1 MWGQEPTIS
10 YSTGFEST
18 EGFTDDNS
26 YQSTYTG
33 GPTSPTSKQWT
44 VYYGCVSA
52 TDAISGS
59 QSVQC
64 RFYKNSS
71 EYPYAQ
77 MNFNVENV
85 SKISFKAQVSNTNLS
100 LKLQYST
107 DDGASWTDAKNFTLK
122 TSMDT
127 YSYTPESTLASARFR
142 FYVNHTN
149 THTSKTPQKFYL
161 DDISIEEAASGPV
174 DVTLSFANSSPSVS
188 LSKGS
193 NTYEATYQQVPS
205 ATPSGYNGAITYS
218 IDEENSSIPGS
229 WLVDVDNTTNKGE
242 VSIVGDTNEG
252 ATIKVVASG
261 AAVSGVYNA
270 PADVTYTLT
279 VNPYKPAAPIFST
292 EGGAIDYGT
301 NLTLTSDFTIKY
313 TTDGTEPTASVGTT
327 YEAPIAIKDAMTI
340 KAVAVDGGTVSDVAS
355 FDFTINT
362 PADVTYSTPGG
373 PSTNKVAVQY
383 GTQITLSHAMAPS
396 LGTIEYTLN
405 GRIPKEKSE
414 SVTGQYTY
422 SSPFTITDE
431 TRIKAIFLSDNDK
444 YKSANYNDN
453 YYVIATPAAPTP
465 SETSGTE
472 VAKNTVITLSHD
484 LLANSLGKIYYTET
498 TDGTEPADP
507 TTASTEY
514 TSGITIDVDKKIK
527 ARFIT
532 NGNHLGEIAAL
543 EYSYIRE
550 DAGLA
555 YSETNFE
562 SPIST
567 SFTKPTLTNPHSLT
581 ITYSSSDET
590 IATVDSKTGDVTIL
604 DKEGEVTIYA
614 RSPKDATYYAD
625 EASYTITVYDPNK
638 KGTQWN
644 PFTVAEALA
653 YIAAM
658 TGEGDDLVSEDNY
671 YTRAIVS
678 QVGNLN
684 NDGTLYYY
692 ISDDGTTTNHFQV
705 WKGYYLNNADF
716 TNSNILQVGDEVVV
730 CGKLENYSGT
740 PYYYDNSYLTY
751 FKRRLSANLAFGG
764 ETNKSVTL
772 TQGEELTGVDFT
784 KADGIDLADITFT
797 ASYNDVASVN
807 SSGVITLGGS
817 TGTSVITATFAQNDD
832 YNAGKATCTITVNPA
847 GVTPEPSATGYYEKV
862 TSTSGLVDGGK
873 YLIVNETKKYAFNG
887 NLASGSLDGAKNYI
901 TYTVTDSK
909 INSTDATQ
917 NAMVTLNAM
926 ENSKWSI
933 KTKNDIYVGF
943 TGTSGN
949 GMTKADTPQENTIT
963 FSSNNVVIT
972 GSGGVQL
979 KFLNQNGSETFK
991 YYSSSQTAVQLYK
1004 FVPGEAPSSVDIY
1017 VSEAGYATYVSNFTL
1032 DYSSNANLKAYIA
1045 KEVSGE
1051 IKFTEVEKVPAN
1063 TGVLLRATDGG
1074 GSKYTVNTTTAE
1086 TDDMTGN
1093 KLVRGTGAAVAT
1105 GTNPY
1110 NYILNVV
1117 NNELGFYRANNQTVA
1132 TNRAYLQTSVTP
1144 GALAKIAIIFDDAT
1158 TSINA
1163 LDNLTDSQLDND
1175 APIYNLAGQKVTKAY
1190 KGVVIQNGKKLVRK

>member
-1 MWGQEPTIS
+1 MKRHLLLKTMLLLCALIVGSSNGWAEFYTITFGNNASGATAISNTTGASTVISAGTDYVTSKPFTIS
-10 YSTGFEST
+10 AGMSYYGDTKTCIRIGKSGESSSLSIALSTTGQVKATSIVV
-18 EGFTDDNS
+18 NCNN
-26 YQSTYTG
+26 TG
-33 GPTSPTSKQWT
+33 GNKNTGAKLNVNNIGQQTTTTTAADYTFTFASPTDITSITLEGTASIKIYSIT
-44 VYYGCVSA
+44 VNY
-52 TDAISGS
+52 
-59 QSVQC
+59 
-64 RFYKNSS
+64 SS
-71 EYPYAQ
+71 
-77 MNFNVENV
+77 
-85 SKISFKAQVSNTNLS
+85 S
-100 LKLQYST
+100 
-107 DDGASWTDAKNFTLK
+107 
-122 TSMDT
+122 
-127 YSYTPESTLASARFR
+127 
-142 FYVNHTN
+142 
-149 THTSKTPQKFYL
+149 
-161 DDISIEEAASGPV
+161 PV

-252 ATIKVVASG
+252 ATIKVIASG

-279 VNPYKPAAPIFST
+279 VNPYKPAAPTFST
-292 EGGAIDYGT
+292 EGGAVDYGT
-301 NLTLTSDFTIKY
+301 NLTLTSGFPIKY
-313 TTDGTEPTASVGTT
+313 TTDGTDPTSGTT
-327 YEAPIAIKDAMTI
+327 YSAAIPLKSNCTV
-340 KAVAVDGGTVSDVAS
+340 KAVAVDGEIVSDVAS
-355 FDFTINT
+355 YDFTINT
-362 PADVTYSTPGG
+362 PANVTLSPAGG
-373 PSTNKVAVQY
+373 SLNNKTSVQY
-383 GTQITLSHAMAPS
+383 GTLVEMTHPLSS
-396 LGTIEYTLN
+396 LGTIYYTTN
-405 GRIPKEKSE
+405 GTIPANQIGDHPEK
-414 SVTGQYTY
+414 VFAY
-422 SSPFTITDE
+422 SSPIAITADI
-431 TRIKAIFLSDNDK
+431 RIKPQFRTDNELFW
-444 YKSANYNDN
+444 SASAPDN

-465 SETSGTE
+465 NVTTGTE
-472 VAKNTVITLSHD
+472 VAKNTVITLSHE
-484 LLANSLGKIYYTET
+484 LLTNNLGKIYYTET

-590 IATVDSKTGDVTIL
+590 IATVDSETGDVTIL
-604 DKEGEVTIYA
+604 NKEGDVTIYA
-614 RSPKDATYYAD
+614 RSAKDATYYAD
-625 EASYTITVYDPNK
+625 EASYTITVYDPDR
-638 KGTQWN
+638 KGSQWN
-644 PFTVAEALA
+644 PFTVAEALEYMENTLGA
-653 YIAAM
+653 GN
-658 TGEGDDLVSEDNY
+658 TSTDSY
-671 YTRAIVS
+671 YVHGIVS
-678 QVGNLN
+678 GAN
-684 NDGTLYYY
+684 NVSSNTQTYF
-692 ISDDGTTTNHFQV
+692 ISDDGKENDELRIY
-705 WKGYYLNNADF
+705 KGKYLDGVNF
-716 TNSNILQVGDEVVV
+716 TSSNKVMEGDEVTVY
-730 CGKLENYSGT
+730 GPLEYYVDDNTSMDMNYGT
-740 PYYYDNSYLTY
+740 LTY
-751 FKRRLSANLAFGG
+751 FKRRLSADLAFGG

-772 TQGEELTGVDFT
+772 TQGDALTDVGFT
-784 KADGIDLADITFT
+784 KADGISLSDITFN
-797 ASYNDVASVN
+797 ASYNDVASVDEY
-807 SSGVITLGGS
+807 GVITLGGS
-817 TGTSVITATFAQNDD
+817 TGTSVITATFAQNED

-887 NLASGSLDGAKNYI
+887 NLASESLGGARNYI

-933 KTKNDIYVGF
+933 KTKNDIYVGYS
-943 TGTSGN
+943 GTSN
-949 GMTKADTPQENTIT
+949 GMAKADTPQENTIT

-1004 FVPGEAPSSVDIY
+1004 FVPGEAPSTVDIY

-1045 KEVSGE
+1045 KEESGE
-1051 IKFTEVEKVPAN
+1051 IKFTEVKKVPAN

-1074 GSKYTVNTTTAE
+1074 GNTYTVNTTTAE

-1190 KGVVIQNGKKLVRK
+1190 KGVVIQNGKKLLNK